1 MTSEEIMYEF
11 YLNSNTKSRN
21 EAIELL
27 AKRDFKTLSNKHVHW
42 YSSKEKVVELK
53 SILISDVAKELVQI
67 KIEPN
72 ETEPMLECNFKIDDN
87 TPFGSNVESK
97 IVICS
102 YLYTI
107 VPFEKCESIAKSYT
121 RTAMWKIKYQPNG
134 NDTKRYLDIIE
145 KRLAELN
152 K

>member
-27 AKRDFKTLSNKHVHW
+27 AKRDFTSLRNRGIHW
-42 YSSKEKVVELK
+42 HNVKEKVVELQ
-53 SILISDVAKELVQI
+53 SVLISDVAKELAEI

-72 ETEPMLECNFKIDDN
+72 ETEPILDCNFEVN
-87 TPFGSNVESK
+87 NGVESK

-121 RTAMWKIKYQPNG
+121 NTAMWKIKYQPNG
-134 NDTKRYLDIIE
+134 KDTKRYLEIIE
-145 KRLAELN
+145 KRLAQLN